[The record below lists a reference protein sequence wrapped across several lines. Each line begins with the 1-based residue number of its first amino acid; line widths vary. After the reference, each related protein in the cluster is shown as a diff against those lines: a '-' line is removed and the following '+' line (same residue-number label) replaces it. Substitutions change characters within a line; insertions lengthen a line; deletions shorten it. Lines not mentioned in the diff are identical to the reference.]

1 MKYSN
6 AGVRNEV
13 SDSFSVIKNRIRCNH
28 DDYSNKVRVMV
39 PTFENKKQ
47 GKADWFYSKK
57 ASFINSNTARDE
69 ICLVLDQMKELD

>member
-1 MKYSN
+1 
-6 AGVRNEV
+6 
-13 SDSFSVIKNRIRCNH
+13 
-28 DDYSNKVRVMV
+28 MV